1 MSLIL
6 VILVEKFV
14 FFSFFLTGF
23 YIMLWYSE
31 NNTNTNF
38 YKLTSIKSF
47 PMQGFNWSEKY
58 FPVFSKICG
67 QGLQDL
73 AQMLLL
79 IESLH
84 PSSGRPLETIYPIP
98 SFYRW
103 ESWSSGNGMDMTS
116 QHGPSGHVSW
126 LYSMVLSVSPDSFLY
141 SSLLLLWC

>member
-84 PSSGRPLETIYPIP
+84 PSSGRPLETICPIP

-103 ESWSSGNGMDMTS
+103 ESWSSGKGMDMTS